1 MMKSLLT
8 ALVLLCVPAMAS
20 AQGSWTFDKVFPD
33 STTLVR
39 SAHGLAVDNAGKVW
53 VAPYY
58 ETTVD
63 GVNINWLYAFNP
75 DGTQAFPPIDQV
87 MIGDSIVHFGRLT
100 GLNRDVDGN
109 ILVSS
114 HGWRSP
120 RLGTARS
127 WSEGSAG
134 NTATT
139 TGGCKS
145 TAPADGCLL
154 REFSFI
160 AKFNATTGAQMWV
173 KDVTFLRIA
182 YSEAGLFNGATQAPN
197 RVAVTADGQYVV
209 SFVFGGSPLLIYT
222 DDRELLATVTNSKR
236 GFSRTLEVS
245 ADGKV
250 IYNPSYDSFSIT
262 QYIGVDGVFSDTF
275 TEYVSPMGAGMA
287 TGAAA
292 RYPANEGVIY
302 FSGAGGGNDP
312 NAAAPWNS
320 TRFYGLSAAK
330 GTVLDSLSWNYG
342 TSTTFQIPRSIAF
355 AQDGLTAYVG
365 TFSLGRTT
373 VQKFTR
379 SGAVVSVEE
388 DNLRADGFALSQ
400 NYPNPFNP
408 STSISYTLPEAG
420 MTTLK
425 VYDMLGREVATL
437 VNGVMSQGT
446 HNVMF
451 NAANL
456 GSGIYLYELR
466 SGNTRITNKMT
477 LMK

>member
-39 SAHGLAVDNAGKVW
+39 SAHGLAVDNAGKLW

-58 ETTVD
+58 ETVANA
-63 GVNINWLYAFNP
+63 VNTNYLWSFNP
-75 DGTQAFPPIDQV
+75 DGSQAFPPISGV
-87 MIGDSIVHFGRLT
+87 TVGDSLVLFGRLT

-109 ILVSS
+109 IIVSS

-120 RLGTARS
+120 RLGTAQS

-134 NTATT
+134 NVATT
-139 TGGCKS
+139 GTGCKS
-145 TAPADGCLL
+145 ATPADGCKL
-154 REFSFI
+154 REFSFL
-160 AKFNATTGAQMWV
+160 AKFNATTGEQMWV
-173 KDVTFLRIA
+173 LDVTVLRVA
-182 YSEAGLFNGATQAPN
+182 YTEAGLFNGATQAPN
-197 RVAVTADGQYVV
+197 RVAVTAEGQYVV
-209 SFVFGGSPLLIYT
+209 SYVFGGSPLVIYT
-222 DDRELLATVTNSKR
+222 PERELLATVTNSKR

-275 TEYVSPMGAGMA
+275 VEYVAPMGAGMA
-287 TGAAA
+287 TGATA
-292 RYPANEGVIY
+292 RYTSTPGVIY

-320 TRFYGLSAAK
+320 TRFYGLSEANGA
-330 GTVLDSLSWNYG
+330 VVDSLSWNYG
-342 TSTTFQIPRSIAF
+342 TSTTYQIPRAIAF
-355 AQDGLTAYVG
+355 TQDGQTAYVG
-365 TFSLGRTT
+365 SFTIGNVT

-379 SGAVVSVEE
+379 TGAPVSVEN

-408 STSISYTLPEAG
+408 TTSISYTLPEAG

-446 HNVMF
+446 HSVMF

-456 GSGIYLYELR
+456 GSGVYLYELR

>member
-39 SAHGLAVDNAGKVW
+39 GVHGLAVDNAGKLW
-53 VAPYY
+53 VAPYF
-58 ETTVD
+58 ETIVS
-63 GVNINWLYAFNP
+63 GVNINSLWSFNA
-75 DGTQAFPPIDQV
+75 DGTQAFPPINAV
-87 MIGDSIVHFGRLT
+87 TIGDSIVHLGRLT
-100 GLNRDVDGN
+100 GLNRDIDGN

-134 NTATT
+134 NVLT
-139 TGGCKS
+139 TGTGCKS
-145 TAPADGCLL
+145 PTPADGCLL

-173 KDVTFLRIA
+173 KDVTILRVA
-182 YSEAGLFNGATQAPN
+182 YTEPGLFNGASQAPN
-197 RVAVTADGQYVV
+197 RVAVTAEGQYVL
-209 SFVFGGSPLLIYT
+209 SYVFGGSPLVIYT
-222 DDRELLATVTNSKR
+222 SERELLATVTNNKR

-245 ADGKV
+245 ADGNV
-250 IYNPSYDSFSIT
+250 IFNPSYDSFSIT
-262 QYIGVDGVFSDTF
+262 QYIGADGVFSDTF
-275 TEYVSPMGAGMA
+275 TEFVNPVFAGLH
-287 TGAAA
+287 TGASA
-292 RYPANEGVIY
+292 RYTANSGVIY
-302 FSGAGGGNDP
+302 FSGSGGTGDP
-312 NAAAPWNS
+312 SALAPWN
-320 TRFYGLSAAK
+320 TRRFYGFSAAT
-330 GTVLDSLSWNYG
+330 GAVVDSLSWNDG
-342 TSTTFQIPRSIAF
+342 TSTTFQVPRGIAF
-355 AQDGLTAYVG
+355 SQDGLTAYVA
-365 TFSLGRTT
+365 TFNNTAGT

-379 SGAVVSVEE
+379 NGGVVSVDRNE
-388 DNLRADGFALSQ
+388 DVIKGFALSQ

-420 MTTLK
+420 MTTIK

-437 VNGVMSQGT
+437 VNGVVSQGT
-446 HNVMF
+446 HSVTF
-451 NAANL
+451 NASNL
-456 GSGIYLYELR
+456 GSGVYLYELR